1 MLALDNL
8 SFAFNGRAI
17 LNKVSFRL
25 ASGEMA
31 ALLGVN
37 GSGKST
43 LLKTINGILK
53 PKEGAVLVEG
63 VALHG
68 LSGREIAK
76 RIGYMPQKSSGTAC
90 TVFDAVLLG
99 RKPHFDRSVTPHD
112 LAAVERVLKRLG
124 LEKLA
129 LRETAELS
137 GGELQKV
144 VIARALVQEPKVLLL
159 DEPVNHL
166 DIRNQLE
173 TMSILRE
180 ITREMNL
187 LTITVLHDLTIA
199 LRYVDRFVL
208 LKDGALHACG
218 DRRVMTPEAIREVF
232 GMHAVIREIDGIP
245 VVLPLGS
252 ATC

>member
-1 MLALDNL
+1 MLALDKL
-8 SFAFNGRAI
+8 SFAFNGRPI
-17 LNKVSFRL
+17 LQDISFRL
-25 ASGEMA
+25 DGGMMA
-31 ALLGVN
+31 ALLGIN

-53 PKEGAVLVEG
+53 PKQGTVLVEG
-63 VALHG
+63 IPLKG
-68 LSGREIAK
+68 LSGKEIAR
-76 RIGYMPQKSSGTAC
+76 RIGYMPQKSGGGIC

-99 RKPHFDRSVTPHD
+99 RKPHFGRTVSARD
-112 LAAVERVLKRLG
+112 LEVVERVLKRLDM
-124 LEKLA
+124 ERLA
-129 LRETAELS
+129 LRETTELS

-166 DIRNQLE
+166 DVRNQLE

-180 ITREMNL
+180 LTQEMNL

-199 LRYVDRFVL
+199 LRYADHFVL
-208 LKDGALHACG
+208 LKDGGLHACG
-218 DRRVMTPEAIREVF
+218 DREVMTPAAIREVF

-252 ATC
+252 VN

>member
-1 MLALDNL
+1 MLELNEL
-8 SFAFNGRAI
+8 CFAFNGTPI
-17 LNKVSFRL
+17 LQDISFRL
-25 ASGEMA
+25 GRGEMA

-37 GSGKST
+37 GCGKST

-53 PKEGAVLVEG
+53 PKQGTVMVEG
-63 VALHG
+63 VALNG
-68 LSGREIAK
+68 LSGKEIAR
-76 RIGYMPQKSSGTAC
+76 RIGYMPQKSGTVLC

-99 RKPHFDRSVTPHD
+99 RKPHFGRTVTPRD
-112 LAAVERVLKRLG
+112 LEVVEDVLQRLG
-124 LEKLA
+124 MEQLA
-129 LRETAELS
+129 LRETTELS

-166 DIRNQLE
+166 DVRNQLE

-180 ITREMNL
+180 VTQDLDL

-199 LRYVDRFVL
+199 LRYADRFVL
-208 LKDGALHACG
+208 IKDGGLHACG
-218 DRRVMTPEAIREVF
+218 DREVMTPGAIRDVF
-232 GMHAVIREIDGIP
+232 GMHATIHDIDGIP

-252 ATC
+252 VQ